1 MDSQISDL
9 VAGARAGNPKALTE
23 LAHAQALGFCTSRN
37 LTLAL
42 DNLARAASV
51 GWPQALREL
60 QFLARSPGANWKKL
74 RASVAPEAWRRA
86 PPRRILLEAP
96 RLRAFEGFAT
106 PEECDWLIDNCREK
120 LQRARVFRTSGAET
134 EVEDA
139 RTNSEADFQFDA
151 SDIVLSLIRDRIAH
165 ATAVPVEHFEV
176 AKLLHY
182 NPGEAF
188 TRHSDFFL
196 PWMSEELEP
205 RGQRV
210 ATFLIYLNDD
220 YEGGET
226 EFLEVGFKFKGRK
239 GDALL
244 FINVDQEGAGDP
256 KSLHA
261 GQPTTKGEKWVF
273 SQWIRAKPI
282 NAYQTP
288 HVGAAPLAPEW
299 YRSA

>member
-1 MDSQISDL
+1 VDSPISDL
-9 VAGARAGNPKALTE
+9 IAGAKAGNPKALTE

-51 GWPQALREL
+51 GWPDALREL
-60 QFLARSPGANWKKL
+60 QFLAYSPSSNAKKL
-74 RASVAPEAWRRA
+74 RASVNPETWRRA
-86 PPRRILLEAP
+86 PDRRVLLEEP
-96 RLRAFEGFAT
+96 RLRVFEKFAT
-106 PEECDWLIDNCREK
+106 ADECDWLIGLCREDIR
-120 LQRARVFRTSGAET
+120 RAKVFIRSGTQAEIG
-134 EVEDA
+134 EA
-139 RTNSEADFQFDA
+139 RTNSEADFQFEA
-151 SDIVLSLIRDRIAH
+151 SDLVLGFVRDRIAA
-165 ATAVPVEHFEV
+165 ATSVVVEHFEV

-182 NPGEAF
+182 EPGETFA
-188 TRHSDFFL
+188 RHSDFFA
-196 PWMSEELEP
+196 PWMTDEIEP

-226 EFLEVGFKFKGRK
+226 EFVDVGYKFKGRK

-244 FINVDQEGAGDP
+244 FISVDAEGTGDP

-261 GQPTTKGEKWVF
+261 GLPTTSGEKWVF
-273 SQWIRAKPI
+273 SQWIRSKPI

-288 HVGAAPLAPEW
+288 GAPTAPLPPEW
-299 YRSA
+299 YRDA